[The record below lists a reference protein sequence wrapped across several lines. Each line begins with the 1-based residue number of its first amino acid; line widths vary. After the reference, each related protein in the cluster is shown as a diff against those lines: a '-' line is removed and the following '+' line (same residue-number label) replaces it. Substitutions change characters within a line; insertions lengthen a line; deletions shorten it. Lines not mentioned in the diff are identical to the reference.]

1 MPDHPWTRPNAK
13 SKRLA
18 MTSLGRRP
26 IRLRLALSRVEV
38 AKAAV
43 AALPPPQSATP
54 LADYTGVPEWMLDVF
69 EALTISF
76 AINLPASALV
86 ALGVKL
92 GRPRLQIQEAT
103 ERTITIEAMPSEAE
117 REPELCCRR
126 FGLAMLRPEPNAK
139 LAPGDLRAAYIGWC
153 RENGSDPLPIKDI
166 APALGKLFRK
176 AGIDIADGSAVGVT
190 IKQTWTR

>member
-1 MPDHPWTRPNAK
+1 MDAAQREVEAARDDVARQEADQAAASAK
-13 SKRLA
+13 
-18 MTSLGRRP
+18 
-26 IRLRLALSRVEV
+26 RVEV

-117 REPELCCRR
+117 REPEALLPAVWAGDASAGAERKVGTRR
-126 FGLAMLRPEPNAK
+126 SSRSLHRVVPGERQRSTSDQRYRP
-139 LAPGDLRAAYIGWC
+139 
-153 RENGSDPLPIKDI
+153 GS
-166 APALGKLFRK
+166 G
-176 AGIDIADGSAVGVT
+176 
-190 IKQTWTR
+190 

>member
-1 MPDHPWTRPNAK
+1 MDAAQREVETAREDVARQEADQAAASAK
-13 SKRLA
+13 
-18 MTSLGRRP
+18 
-26 IRLRLALSRVEV
+26 RVEV

-43 AALPPPQSATP
+43 LPPPQSATP

-117 REPELCCRR
+117 REPETL
-126 FGLAMLRPEPNAK
+126 LPAVWA
-139 LAPGDLRAAYIGWC
+139 GDASAGA
-153 RENGSDPLPIKDI
+153 E
-166 APALGKLFRK
+166 RK
-176 AGIDIADGSAVGVT
+176 VGMPMTPPFLISRHSWVS
-190 IKQTWTR
+190 